1 MSVYNSFF
9 KLHDEPFRLTPD
21 PRYLFPSGK
30 HREVLAHLRLGIS
43 ESGGFVCITGD
54 VGTGKTTLVRAFLD
68 QLEPG
73 TAYAYLFNPPQSPLE
88 LLQTINAEFGLPSTA
103 TSRKVLVD
111 ALNAFLLAQRRAGH
125 RTLVVVD
132 EAQAL
137 LPEVLEELRLLSNLE
152 TATTKLL
159 QIVLFG
165 QPQLAAVLQSADL
178 AQLNQRIT
186 LRWHLGPLDAGETAA
201 YVRHRLRIAAG
212 GIDTLIFTRRA
223 LTLIHRHTS
232 GIPRLINMFSHRC
245 LLAAFGAEHRQV
257 TRRTVE
263 KVHAEI
269 QRIPLLG
276 GATLPRWP
284 VRRIAWGAAGAGV
297 AAAVAFGLLVLRPA
311 VFTTH
316 TPAGAGNGSRAAV
329 SAGEPGAA
337 SGSAGTRGERGG
349 VAKPDEAGAP
359 GKAAERG
366 RLARMVAKAEPTVA
380 GAPAPVNGA
389 AAAAEMA
396 AATQGAIP
404 AEAARALTAAVAT
417 LSAGDATQMLLAQG
431 EASSIVDAVNVSLR
445 RWGEHPLIETE
456 KVVPIDLDAI
466 ATGRDLHHLAL
477 SGTMNM
483 LRVLNLPAILELMF
497 ADADGAR
504 YALLGGVAG
513 DTYTLELG
521 DRSVKVDRG
530 YLDEHWLGQ
539 AHIIWRDFEN
549 LAPTLKRGSIGSRVG
564 RLQEMLSEIGFYSGP
579 ITNIFGDE
587 TEAAVAAFQR
597 SRKLFADAL
606 VGQFTRIVLYDALG
620 EYPHPRLVVDS
631 AAAATEADA

>member
-88 LLQTINAEFGLPSTA
+88 LLQAINAEFGLPSTA
-103 TSRKVLVD
+103 TSRKILVD

-125 RTLVVVD
+125 RVLVVVD

-137 LPEVLEELRLLSNLE
+137 MPEVLEELRLLSNLE
-152 TATTKLL
+152 TATTKLI

-186 LRWHLGPLDAGETAA
+186 LRWHLGPLDARETAA

-212 GIDTLIFTRRA
+212 GIDSAIFSRRA
-223 LTLIHRHTS
+223 LTLIHRYTS
-232 GIPRLINMFSHRC
+232 GIPRLINMFCHRC
-245 LLAAFGAEHRQV
+245 LLAAFGAERRHV
-257 TRRTVE
+257 TGRTVE
-263 KVHAEI
+263 NVHAEI

-284 VRRIAWGAAGAGV
+284 VRRIAWGLAGAGL
-297 AAAVAFGLLVLRPA
+297 AAAVGWLVLRPGLLSSYVPA
-311 VFTTH
+311 RFGAADP
-316 TPAGAGNGSRAAV
+316 TPGGNGARV
-329 SAGEPGAA
+329 SATE
-337 SGSAGTRGERGG
+337 SN
-349 VAKPDEAGAP
+349 AKPD
-359 GKAAERG
+359 ERG
-366 RLARMVAKAEPTVA
+366 RLARMVAKDQPTLPSAPAGLPEPPPTETAAAERVIPVEPIPPTPAVPT
-380 GAPAPVNGA
+380 PAPVSA
-389 AAAAEMA
+389 ANDV
-396 AATQGAIP
+396 TRI
-404 AEAARALTAAVAT
+404 
-417 LSAGDATQMLLAQG
+417 LLAQG
-431 EASSIVDAVNVSLR
+431 EGPSIVDAVNVSLR
-445 RWGEHPLIETE
+445 RWGEDPLIGAEQAL
-456 KVVPIDLDAI
+456 PIDLDAI

-497 ADADGAR
+497 PDADGAR
-504 YALLGGVAG
+504 YVLLGGLAG

-521 DRSVKVDRG
+521 DRSLKVDRG
-530 YLDEHWLGQ
+530 YIDDHWLGQ

-549 LAPTLKRGSIGSRVG
+549 LAPTLKRGSIGHRVG
-564 RLQEMLSEIGFYSGP
+564 RLQEMLTEIGFYAGP

-606 VGQFTRIVLYDALG
+606 VGQFTRIVLYDALDD
-620 EYPHPRLVVDS
+620 YPHPRLIVES
-631 AAAATEADA
+631 AAAGQEADA

>member
-30 HREVLAHLRLGIS
+30 HREVQAHLRLGMS

-73 TAYAYLFNPPQSPLE
+73 TASAYLFNPPQSPLE

-103 TSRKVLVD
+103 TSRKILVD

-137 LPEVLEELRLLSNLE
+137 MPEVLEELRLLSNLE
-152 TATTKLL
+152 TATAKLL

-165 QPQLAAVLQSADL
+165 QPQLAVVLQSADL

-186 LRWHLGPLDAGETAA
+186 LRWHLGPLDARETAA

-212 GIDTLIFTRRA
+212 GIDSPIFSRRA
-223 LTLIHRHTS
+223 LTLIHRYTS
-232 GIPRLINMFSHRC
+232 GIPRLINMFCHRC
-245 LLAAFGAEHRQV
+245 LLAAFGAEQRQV
-257 TRRTVE
+257 TGRTVE
-263 KVHAEI
+263 KVHDEI

-284 VRRIAWGAAGAGV
+284 TRRVAWAVAGAGL
-297 AAAVAFGLLVLRPA
+297 AAALGWLVIRPA
-311 VFTTH
+311 IFPTDV
-316 TPAGAGNGSRAAV
+316 PARVAVPDPAAIGNGGRAGL
-329 SAGEPGAA
+329 SATESGA
-337 SGSAGTRGERGG
+337 
-349 VAKPDEAGAP
+349 KP
-359 GKAAERG
+359 GKAGERG
-366 RLARMVAKAEPTVA
+366 RLARMVAKGEPILPGQPEEIGEGPA
-380 GAPAPVNGA
+380 GTETA
-389 AAAAEMA
+389 AARS
-396 AATQGAIP
+396 TSSV
-404 AEAARALTAAVAT
+404 EAARALPAPVTA
-417 LSAGDATQMLLAQG
+417 LSADDLTQILLAQG
-431 EASSIVDAVNVSLR
+431 EASSIVDAVNVSLQ

-456 KVVPIDLDAI
+456 MVVPIDLDAI

-497 ADADGAR
+497 PDADGAR
-504 YALLGGVAG
+504 YALLGGLAS

-521 DRSVKVDRG
+521 DRTLKVDRS

-549 LAPTLKRGSIGSRVG
+549 LAPTLKRGSIGTRVG
-564 RLQEMLSEIGFYSGP
+564 RLQEMLTEIGFYSGP

-587 TEAAVAAFQR
+587 TESAVAAFQR

-620 EYPHPRLVVDS
+620 EYPHPRLVVEGV
-631 AAAATEADA
+631 AAGEEADA

>member
-54 VGTGKTTLVRAFLD
+54 VGTGKTTLVRAFLE

-125 RTLVVVD
+125 RVLVVVD

-137 LPEVLEELRLLSNLE
+137 MPEVLEELRLLSNLE

-165 QPQLAAVLQSADL
+165 QPQLASVLQSADL

-186 LRWHLGPLDAGETAA
+186 LRWHLGLLDAPETAA
-201 YVRHRLRIAAG
+201 YVRHRLRVAAG
-212 GIDTLIFTRRA
+212 GIDSPIFTRRA
-223 LTLIHRHTS
+223 LALIHRYTG
-232 GIPRLINMFSHRC
+232 GIPRLINMFCHRC
-245 LLAAFGAEHRQV
+245 LLAAFGAERRQV

-263 KVHAEI
+263 KVHGEI

-284 VRRIAWGAAGAGV
+284 RRRVAWAAAGAGL
-297 AAAVAFGLLVLRPA
+297 AAALGWLVLRPA
-311 VFTTH
+311 TF
-316 TPAGAGNGSRAAV
+316 PAFAPARPAA
-329 SAGEPGAA
+329 P
-337 SGSAGTRGERGG
+337 
-349 VAKPDEAGAP
+349 AP
-359 GKAAERG
+359 GPSENGDHAAGLADESVTKSRESEESGERG
-366 RLARMVAKAEPTVA
+366 RLARMVARGEPTLSTEPPQV
-380 GAPAPVNGA
+380 GA
-389 AAAAEMA
+389 AAAGTETA
-396 AATQGAIP
+396 AARP
-404 AEAARALTAAVAT
+404 ASPEAPARALPVPAAAPSADEVTRT
-417 LSAGDATQMLLAQG
+417 LLSRT
-431 EASSIVDAVNVSLR
+431 EAASIVDAVNVSLR
-445 RWGEHPLIETE
+445 RWGEHPLIEAE
-456 KVVPIDLDAI
+456 RVVPIDLDAI
-466 ATGRDLHHLAL
+466 AAGRDLHHLAL
-477 SGTMNM
+477 SGSMNM
-483 LRVLNLPAILELMF
+483 IRVLNLPAVLELMF
-497 ADADGAR
+497 PDADGAR
-504 YALLGGVAG
+504 YALLGSLAG
-513 DTYTLELG
+513 NTCALELG
-521 DRSVKVDRG
+521 DRSVRVDRS
-530 YLDEHWLGQ
+530 YLDDHWLGQ

-564 RLQEMLSEIGFYSGP
+564 RLQQMLAEIGFYSGP

-620 EYPHPRLVVDS
+620 EYPHPRLVVEE
-631 AAAATEADA
+631 AAAGDEADA

>member
-103 TSRKVLVD
+103 TSRKILVD
-111 ALNAFLLAQRRAGH
+111 ALNAFLLGQRRAGH
-125 RTLVVVD
+125 RVLVVVD

-137 LPEVLEELRLLSNLE
+137 MPEVLEELRLLSNLE

-165 QPQLAAVLQSADL
+165 QPQLASVLQSADL

-186 LRWHLGPLDAGETAA
+186 LRWHLGPLDARETAA

-212 GIDTLIFTRRA
+212 GIDSGIFSRRA
-223 LTLIHRHTS
+223 LALIHRYTS
-232 GIPRLINMFSHRC
+232 GIPRLINMFCHRC
-245 LLAAFGAEHRQV
+245 LLAAFGAERRQV
-257 TRRTVE
+257 TGRTVE

-284 VRRIAWGAAGAGV
+284 ARRIAWAVAGTGV
-297 AAAVAFGLLVLRPA
+297 AAALGWLALRPA
-311 VFTTH
+311 ILSTYVPVRLAVPE
-316 TPAGAGNGSRAAV
+316 PAPSGNGGRAGV
-329 SAGEPGAA
+329 SAIEP
-337 SGSAGTRGERGG
+337 SAKT
-349 VAKPDEAGAP
+349 D
-359 GKAAERG
+359 ERG
-366 RLARMVAKAEPTVA
+366 RLARMVAKGEPALPAAPPEVA
-380 GAPAPVNGA
+380 ASPS
-389 AAAAEMA
+389 ETET
-396 AATQGAIP
+396 AATERVNPI
-404 AEAARALTAAVAT
+404 EAARTPPAAAPTV
-417 LSAGDATQMLLAQG
+417 SADDATRILLAEG
-431 EASSIVDAVNVSLR
+431 EAPSIVDAVNGSLR
-445 RWGEHPLIETE
+445 RWGEHPLIATE
-456 KVVPIDLDAI
+456 QAVPIDLDAV

-497 ADADGAR
+497 PDADGAR
-504 YALLGGVAG
+504 YALLGGLAG
-513 DTYTLELG
+513 DSYVLELG
-521 DRSVKVDRG
+521 DRTVKVDRS
-530 YLDEHWLGQ
+530 YLDEYWLGQ

-549 LAPTLKRGSIGSRVG
+549 LAPTLKHGSIGSRVG
-564 RLQEMLSEIGFYSGP
+564 RLQEMLAEIGFYSGP
-579 ITNIFGDE
+579 ITNVFGDE

-631 AAAATEADA
+631 AAAAEEADA